1 MRLHVKK
8 KRIELLKGIIFIPLL
23 LLCCL
28 QVNGQDSL
36 QIAGDSIEKIVEPVN
51 IQVENLPD
59 NLHVKETINRRPGVP
74 FFVLGGIAIAGGI
87 TGTLLSISGPKVKV
101 RDGNIVKWKETNL
114 IYASAGVVIGGFC
127 IGSGIRLN
135 KKAGVHSNSCG
146 DSYIP
151 LPPSKGELSLNIVAY
166 GNELGFRLTF

>member
-1 MRLHVKK
+1 MMR
-8 KRIELLKGIIFIPLL
+8 GIIVIPLL

-36 QIAGDSIEKIVEPVN
+36 QIAGDSIGKVVEPVN
-51 IQVENLPD
+51 IQDENLPD
-59 NLHVKETINRRPGVP
+59 NLHIKEAKNRRPGAP
-74 FFVLGGIAIAGGI
+74 FFVVGGVAIAGGI
-87 TGTLLSISGPKVKV
+87 AGTLLTTSGPKVKV